1 MIFGSL
7 AMIERSYRSLDLYL
21 ESARNMNVVPIDLFV
36 VNTQMRT
43 LTLGG
48 HDETHAITTEIHRY

>member
-48 HDETHAITTEIHRY
+48 HDEDLRNYH